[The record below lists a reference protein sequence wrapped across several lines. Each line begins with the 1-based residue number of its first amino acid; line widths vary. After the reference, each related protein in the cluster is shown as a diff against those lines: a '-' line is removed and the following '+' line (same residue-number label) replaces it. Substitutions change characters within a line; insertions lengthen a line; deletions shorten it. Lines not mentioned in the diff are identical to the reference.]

1 MERLETNA
9 NAEVDPRDM
18 HHLDIILFNPKV
30 YCHTHS
36 SKQPNLKSVVTM
48 RYDPI

>member
-30 YCHTHS
+30 YSHARS
-36 SKQPNLKSVVTM
+36 SKQPNFKSVMTM
-48 RYDPI
+48 HDDPI